1 MWCGLCVCVLDT
13 LVAPAKIAELV
24 EMPFEHVDLGVHA
37 CDRYT
42 HALFAR
48 GHHVMRPVA
57 TSTVSTF

>member
-42 HALFAR
+42 QRYLQ
-48 GHHVMRPVA
+48 GGI
-57 TSTVSTF
+57 T